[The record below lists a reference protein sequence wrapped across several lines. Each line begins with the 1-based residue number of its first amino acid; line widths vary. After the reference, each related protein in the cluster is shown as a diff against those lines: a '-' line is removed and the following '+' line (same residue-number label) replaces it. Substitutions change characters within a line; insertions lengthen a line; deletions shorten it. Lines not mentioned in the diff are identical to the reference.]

1 MLNILTTC
9 SLLTIL
15 AVYSFQCTAAPNQ
28 YSEHSILPRGS
39 EGPTPRP
46 PFGTST
52 LNTTQLPLI
61 LAATDTESRTSDT
74 HSLDTIRNKLALYTY
89 IVDGQQFSALDQIF
103 IDDAI
108 ANYSNPIGL
117 LNGLD
122 AIKAGLGKSQAS
134 FESSQTLLGSVF
146 VEVVDE
152 HDAWSVTYFR
162 SMRFSTETGQATYA
176 VGMYQDTWFR
186 HDPKKQAWRI
196 TRRNTVYQAPGGNS
210 SIEI

>member
-1 MLNILTTC
+1 MLNVLTTY
-9 SLLTIL
+9 LLATIL
-15 AVYSFQCTAAPNQ
+15 AIHNFQCAATPSQ
-28 YSEHSILPRGS
+28 YSEHLILPRGS

-61 LAATDTESRTSDT
+61 LAATDTESRTGDT

-89 IVDGQQFSALDQIF
+89 ILDGQQFSALNQIF
-103 IDDAI
+103 TDDAM

-122 AIKAGLGKSQAS
+122 EIKDGLGKSQAL
-134 FESSQTLLGSVF
+134 FQSSQTLLGSVF

-162 SMRFSTETGQATYA
+162 SMRFSTGTGQATYA
-176 VGMYQDTWFR
+176 VGMYQDSWFR

-196 TRRNTVYQAPGGNS
+196 IRRNTVYQTPGGNS
-210 SIEI
+210 SVKI